1 MKNSFF
7 CNITRGMIYASLL
20 GVIACSTDTDTTDN
34 NTNEAIDCI
43 MTRYTVRSFAAKPIS
58 DDTVEVILKAGM
70 SAPSAMNKQPWK
82 FVAVQNE
89 PLANLM
95 DSMNYN
101 AGKRNA
107 ALAIVV
113 CGDSAKFIDGQGS
126 DFWVQDCAAA
136 TENILL
142 AAHALG
148 LGAGWNGCYPALDR
162 CEKVKNCLNLTDNL
176 VPLSIVLVGYP
187 EGVGE
192 IKDKWNS
199 DNIIMIK

>member
-20 GVIACSTDTDTTDN
+20 GTIACSTGTEAPDN
-34 NTNEAIDCI
+34 KSDEAIDCI
-43 MTRYTVRSFAAKPIS
+43 MTRCTVRNFAAKPIS
-58 DDTVEVILKAGM
+58 DDTVEIILKAGM

-82 FVAVQNE
+82 FVVVQNE
-89 PLANLM
+89 PLACLM

-107 ALAIVV
+107 ALAIIV
-113 CGDSAKFIDGQGS
+113 CGDSARFIDGQGA
-126 DFWVQDCAAA
+126 DFWVQDCSAA

-142 AAHALG
+142 ASHALG

-162 CEKVKNCLNLTDNL
+162 CEKVKDCLNLTDNL
-176 VPLSIVLVGYP
+176 VPLSIVLVGHP
-187 EGVGE
+187 EGPGE
-192 IKDKWNS
+192 VKDKWNP
-199 DNIIMIK
+199 DNIIVVN